1 MELLRRR
8 RRRPALAVAALALA
22 WTLAASLA
30 APAAAQPPLAG
41 EYAVKAA
48 FLFQLTNF
56 VEWPAEAFES
66 RQAPFRICVLGDDP
80 FDGALAEIVAG
91 ETAAGR
97 RLVAERHARPE
108 TAGDCQ
114 IVFLTARED
123 AEDLR
128 RLPAAGARRRLVV
141 AESPR
146 ALRHGAHFRFRLE
159 DDRVRLGVSMPA
171 VEASDLRVSSKLLRL
186 AEVERPGRG

>member
-1 MELLRRR
+1 VELLSRR
-8 RRRPALAVAALALA
+8 RRRPALAAAALALA
-22 WTLAASLA
+22 LAAALA

-56 VEWPAEAFES
+56 VEWPADAFAS
-66 RQAPFRICVLGDDP
+66 RQAPFRICVVGHDP
-80 FDGALAEIVAG
+80 FEGALAAIVAG

-108 TAGDCQ
+108 AAGDCQ
-114 IVFLTARED
+114 IVFLSARED
-123 AEDLR
+123 PDALD